1 MIYGVAAA
9 ETLGCLEDGGEGVSI
24 PSIHVYITEIILKTR
39 AICCILMHI
48 FLGIAPLTEI
58 SVDAHERMT

>member
-24 PSIHVYITEIILKTR
+24 PSIHHRNKFENSRNL
-39 AICCILMHI
+39 LHI
-48 FLGIAPLTEI
+48 DAYFFFWIAPLTEI

>member
-24 PSIHVYITEIILKTR
+24 PSIHHRNNFENSRNLLHIDVYFFWNWPPYRNFCETP
-39 AICCILMHI
+39 M
-48 FLGIAPLTEI
+48 
-58 SVDAHERMT
+58 SV